1 MTQILVVL
9 LIDRSHVSA
18 SFTYPS
24 LAQVGFFTYQSLA
37 HVGIRHSQ
45 YESLLFLYAKCFDCP
60 HTVWSNLETG
70 VCALCLVPLHS
81 VPTLYGIKLHGLAD
95 EMATTGEFACYRLV
109 LIDGACYPR
118 MPVAS

>member
-45 YESLLFLYAKCFDCP
+45 YKSLLFLYTKCFDCP
-60 HTVWSNLETG
+60 HTVCGQPQNWS
-70 VCALCLVPLHS
+70 LCLYTPYPPCMTSSCTGLQTRWRLRASLH
-81 VPTLYGIKLHGLAD
+81 V
-95 EMATTGEFACYRLV
+95 TG
-109 LIDGACYPR
+109 
-118 MPVAS
+118 